1 MDNLECSVKAIENNF
16 FGTSITVAG
25 LITATDIAEQLKGA
39 DLGEELLI
47 PTVML
52 RNEGDMFL
60 DSVTVEEL
68 SQKLGVKITPT
79 PVDGYELVSHVVGE
93 DFD

>member
-1 MDNLECSVKAIENNF
+1 
-16 FGTSITVAG
+16 
-25 LITATDIAEQLKGA
+25 
-39 DLGEELLI
+39 
-47 PTVML
+47 ML

-93 DFD
+93 DID